1 MEDQVRHAKDFVRE
15 IKGGS
20 PLRAS
25 LLLLLIMFFLVVTGI
40 WAANTELDAVTR
52 GDGRVVPSGEVQV
65 VQPSEPGVISQIHV
79 AEGTLVNEGDPL
91 VTLDDTQIEGELSQV
106 QQRVQSLRLRISRL
120 RAEIDGTEFLLN
132 TDLADEMPVQVAS
145 ELALFDARQTA
156 LDDEIAVLERQA
168 NQRTQ
173 EVREAATR
181 VQTAQTTLALV
192 EEEIDVI
199 RPLVDRSVEP
209 RTSLIALLGQQ
220 AEAIGRL
227 SEAEAALMRAQL
239 AEEEIADRVVST
251 RSSLRATAL
260 GELVQAEAELAE
272 VLSVLPTLETRL
284 TRSVIVAPARGVVNR
299 ILLTTVGGLAR
310 AGEPLVEIVP
320 VEDDLLVEAYLDP
333 ADVAFVRPG
342 QDVRV
347 TITAYD
353 PSRYGTMEAR
363 IVRIGADA
371 VTRPDRDM
379 QAFVV
384 EIQTL
389 NTLTDADGQ
398 IVDIL
403 PGMIAQVD
411 ILSGKR
417 TVLDYLTSPIVRIKD
432 TAFRE

>member
-1 MEDQVRHAKDFVRE
+1 MEDQVRLAKDFVRE

-25 LLLLLIMFFLVVTGI
+25 LLLLLIICFLVVAVI
-40 WAANTELDAVTR
+40 WAANTELDSVTR

-65 VQPSEPGVISQIHV
+65 VQSSEPGVIAEIHV
-79 AEGTLVNEGDPL
+79 IEGELVTMGDPL
-91 VTLDDTQIEGELSQV
+91 ITLDDTQIEGELVQV
-106 QQRVQSLRLRISRL
+106 QRRVQSLQLRISRL
-120 RAEIDGTEFLLN
+120 RAEVDGTEFML
-132 TDLADEMPVQVAS
+132 DS
-145 ELALFDARQTA
+145 ELAEAAPLQFASEQSLFMARQA
-156 LDDEIAVLERQA
+156 AVNDEIAVLERQA
-168 NQRTQ
+168 NQRAQ
-173 EVREAATR
+173 EVKEAAIR

-199 RPLVDRSVEP
+199 RPLVDQNAEP
-209 RTSLIALLGQQ
+209 RTSLIALLGRQ

-227 SEAEAALMRAQL
+227 TEAEAALLRARS
-239 AEEEIADRVVST
+239 AEEEIADRITST
-251 RSSLRATAL
+251 RSGMRATAL
-260 GELVQAEAELAE
+260 GELVQAEAELSE
-272 VLSVLPTLETRL
+272 VLSVLPTLQTRL
-284 TRSVIVAPARGVVNR
+284 TRSVLVAPARGVVNR
-299 ILLTTVGGLAR
+299 ILLTTVGGIAR
-310 AGEPLVEIVP
+310 AGEPLIEVVP
-320 VEDDLLVEAYLDP
+320 VGEDLLVEAYLDP

-389 NTLTDADGQ
+389 DTLTDADGRN
-398 IVDIL
+398 VAIL

-417 TVLDYLTSPIVRIKD
+417 TVLDYLTAPIVRVKD
-432 TAFRE
+432 TAFRD